1 MGPRPGPFGVSA
13 LVNPGFQWHPT
24 SYRGRMPHDTLS
36 AQTLARRIVQT
47 ASADVE
53 SSEAAALTDEPDG
66 LHQHRIAVRRLRSVL
81 AVLRRIAP
89 ASETRALRAAM
100 KEWGHLLGDARD
112 AEVRADRA
120 EGTLAECGVDD
131 ADARRRLV
139 GDERAAYRHLHERV
153 VEAHDSDAA
162 RARTQAVR
170 EAGLR
175 LELDHDDARAKKV
188 FRRLLVREADRVAR
202 AARRSDGSPERLHD
216 VRKASRRLRYL
227 AEAVDRADA
236 DVLGADA
243 RRLGRAAKRVHKLL
257 GEHRDDLLLAERA
270 RRMHRRAFT
279 AQEDTGPYDAVTARA
294 DQRAEKHI
302 RRVPKALKKVRKAAK
317 RLA

>member
-1 MGPRPGPFGVSA
+1 M
-13 LVNPGFQWHPT
+13 
-24 SYRGRMPHDTLS
+24 
-36 AQTLARRIVQT
+36 
-47 ASADVE
+47 ASHRVTDHADR
-53 SSEAAALTDEPDG
+53 LG
-66 LHQHRIAVRRLRSVL
+66 QVRRAGRVDHD
-81 AVLRRIAP
+81 P
-89 ASETRALRAAM
+89 ARALGFGRGVLVRAAP
-100 KEWGHLLGDARD
+100 GG
-112 AEVRADRA
+112 
-120 EGTLAECGVDD
+120 
-131 ADARRRLV
+131 
-139 GDERAAYRHLHERV
+139 
-153 VEAHDSDAA
+153 
-162 RARTQAVR
+162 
-170 EAGLR
+170 
-175 LELDHDDARAKKV
+175 
-188 FRRLLVREADRVAR
+188 AR
-202 AARRSDGSPERLHD
+202 AARPRDGSPERLHD

-279 AQEDTGPYDAVTARA
+279 AQEDTGPYDAVAARA